1 MDNIII
7 IAVSA
12 LGGLGLVAAIILY
25 FIANKFKVFED
36 PKIDEVEEALPSAN
50 CGGCGFPG
58 CRAYAEA
65 TVKSAKEN
73 RNIEGL
79 NCPVGGN
86 DVAQEVG
93 KILGLEVEAK
103 EPLIAVIRCNGSHT
117 NSPGKVK
124 YEGATSC
131 AFAHALYG
139 GEGGCQFGCLGLG
152 DCVDACDFDAI
163 HMNPD
168 TGLPEVND
176 KCTACGACVIACPRD
191 IIELRKQGPKDKR
204 IFVSCVNKEKGGP
217 AKKNCAVACIG
228 CGKCDKVC
236 NFDAITI
243 TSFLAYIDFSKC
255 TLCRKCVEVCPT
267 NAIHEIN
274 FRPRKP
280 KPDKPKIEAPASD
293 KSIVRKPVADNPVP
307 TTVEQPSDTK
317 DNNVHEATA
326 ETVNVDKP
334 VDNKDNKE

>member
-7 IAVSA
+7 IAIGA
-12 LGGLGLVAAIILY
+12 LGALGLIAAIILY

-73 RNIEGL
+73 GNLDGL

-86 DVAQEVG
+86 DVAQQVG
-93 KILGLEVEAK
+93 SILGLEVEAT
-103 EPLIAVIRCNGSHT
+103 EPMIAVIRCNGSHT
-117 NSPGKVK
+117 NSPGKVV

-139 GEGGCQFGCLGLG
+139 GEGGCQYGCLGLG

-191 IIELRKQGPKDKR
+191 IIELRKRGPKEKR
-204 IFVSCVNKEKGGP
+204 IFVSCVNKEKGAP
-217 AKKNCAVACIG
+217 AKKNCTVACIG

-280 KPDKPKIEAPASD
+280 KPEKPKIEAPASE
-293 KSIVRKPVADNPVP
+293 KSISRKPITDS
-307 TTVEQPSDTK
+307 PSVNTPATK
-317 DNNVHEATA
+317 DLGEEAK
-326 ETVNVDKP
+326 ETEIVDADKK